1 VIKQYKIKHIPMAFT
16 IEEKIKEFELV
27 LQDQTLSDSERDLFQ
42 KQLDK
47 LKAAS
52 SGAQPA
58 NNLAGTMQALM
69 QALQSKVGISEDEV
83 RQIAQSVFASSKI
96 GKSQL
101 DNDLL
106 EYIDATRKMV
116 VNVSLTTAGKTI
128 TSSSKMQGGNRA
140 LFYVM
145 MSDFAA
151 GNNVYLYG
159 PAGTGKTFMAKVVAE
174 AVGYKVITI
183 NCNQYTSP
191 IELIGGQTI
200 EGYQEGKLIR
210 AWEADPK
217 ELGINPKTGLPYT
230 GALLLIDEL
239 PKLDPN
245 TAGIMNDALSV
256 IKDPVRIGVDG
267 EPIPKKIMS
276 GRNKEVPKGNIFVV
290 ATGNT
295 LLLRPDPTYT
305 ANFAQD
311 ASLQDRFAGSTYR
324 VFYDYELEY
333 TNVFESVN
341 IDMGAGNVA
350 TVNMAFLFNFL
361 IALRESIETNGYT
374 NEAFISMRLMNNLR
388 DTYVEYR
395 RNDML
400 PKSEQ
405 NTRPK
410 TLQDGINSFLNL
422 FTDQQRTNL
431 IPQEVT
437 EFLENTIPDVNS
449 RPLDELSTPQDI
461 EAAKQIVAKWKVDFG
476 DRIL

>member
-1 VIKQYKIKHIPMAFT
+1 MAKT
-16 IEEKIKEFELV
+16 IEDKIADLESLLKDPTVTE
-27 LQDQTLSDSERDLFQ
+27 TERQLFA
-42 KQLDK
+42 KQLEK
-47 LKAAS
+47 LKGAP
-52 SGAQPA
+52 SGQFA
-58 NNLAGTMQALM
+58 NPIVEPMQILSQM
-69 QALQSKVGISEDEV
+69 LQAKLGISEDEV
-83 RQIAQSVFASSKI
+83 RQIAQTVFASSKI
-96 GKSQL
+96 GKNQL
-101 DNDLL
+101 DDSLL

-116 VNVSLTTAGKTI
+116 VNVSLTTAGQTI

-174 AVGYKVITI
+174 AIGYKVITI

-191 IELIGGQTI
+191 IEIIGGQTI
-200 EGYQEGKLIR
+200 DGYQEGKLIT
-210 AWEADPK
+210 AWKADSR
-217 ELGINPKTGLPYT
+217 ELGINPKTGLPYA

-267 EPIPKKIMS
+267 EPIPKKIMN
-276 GRNKEVPKGNIFVV
+276 GRNQEIAKGNLFVV

-324 VFYDYELEY
+324 VFYYYELEY

-341 IDMGAGNVA
+341 IEVGMGNVA

-361 IALRESIETNGYT
+361 IKLRESIEKNGYT
-374 NEAFISMRLMNNLR
+374 NEAFISMGLMNNLR
-388 DTYVEYR
+388 DTYVEFR
-395 RNDML
+395 KNAML
-400 PKSEQ
+400 PKAEQ

-410 TLQDGINSFLNL
+410 TLQDGILSFLNL
-422 FTDQQRTNL
+422 FTEQQRTNL
-431 IPQEVT
+431 IPQEVS
-437 EFLENTIPDVNS
+437 EFIDNVIPDVNG
-449 RPLDELSTPQDI
+449 RPLDELSTMEEI
-461 EAAKQIVAKWKVDFG
+461 EAAKQIVRNWRSVYG
-476 DRIL
+476 ERIL